1 MSQSA
6 GSGLANMA
14 SVTGRKSVS
23 CAGICA
29 AAVVAQTPRTAAAM
43 QDEARIMTASLSF
56 FAGGWISVMPYAR
69 ARKNMHGIQNMRL
82 RVLSLAALA
91 TAVTWFAQDASLVA
105 AAQKEGS
112 FTLYTSFAEK
122 DLPPLTAAFEKK
134 YGVKVKV
141 WRANSEK
148 VVQRTLAEAAARRYE
163 VDAVHSS
170 ALEME
175 ALHRE
180 KILQAAAPPRATD
193 LIEGAL
199 RPHREWIAT
208 YLSIWV
214 QAYNT
219 RLIAKAD
226 LPRTFQDLLDPKWKG
241 RLGIEANI
249 PEWYAT
255 VALQMGVEKGVAFFR
270 ELVSR
275 NGISVRSGHSLLN
288 NMVAAGEVPLAL
300 TMYQFLAE
308 AAKRKGAEVDWFVM
322 EPAVARMS
330 GVGIARRAPHPNAAL
345 LFYDWML
352 SAEAQKV
359 LVSLDYV
366 PTNAQVPSPFSERR
380 FTLVDPAVALDQ
392 GDKWRR
398 SFEEVILKRGSR

>member
-1 MSQSA
+1 MRR
-6 GSGLANMA
+6 LAA
-14 SVTGRKSVS
+14 
-23 CAGICA
+23 
-29 AAVVAQTPRTAAAM
+29 
-43 QDEARIMTASLSF
+43 F
-56 FAGGWISVMPYAR
+56 
-69 ARKNMHGIQNMRL
+69 
-82 RVLSLAALA
+82 LAALA
-91 TAVTWFAQDASLVA
+91 AALPPSTSSGQAQDAARVA
-105 AAQKEGS
+105 AAQREGS

-134 YGVKVKV
+134 YGVKLRV

-148 VVQRTLAEAAARRYE
+148 VVQRTLAEATAGRHE
-163 VDAVHSS
+163 VDAVHTS

-180 KILQAAAPPRATD
+180 NVLRPVEPLRAIE
-193 LIEGAL
+193 LIEGAR
-199 RPHREWIAT
+199 RPHGEWVAT

-219 RLIAKAD
+219 RLVAKAD
-226 LPRTFQDLLDPKWKG
+226 LPRTFQDLLDPRWKG

-255 VALQMGVEKGVAFFR
+255 VALQMGEEKGIRFFR
-270 ELVSR
+270 ELVAR

-308 AAKRKGAEVDWFVM
+308 AAKRKGAEVDWFVL

-330 GVGIARRAPHPNAAL
+330 GVGIARRAPHPSAAL
-345 LFYDWML
+345 LFHEWML
-352 SAEAQKV
+352 STEAQEL
-359 LVSLDYV
+359 LVSLDYG
-366 PTNAQVPSPFSERR
+366 PTNARVRSPLAGRR
-380 FTLVDPAVALDQ
+380 FTMVDPAVALDQ
-392 GDKWRR
+392 AEKWRR
-398 SFEEVILKRGSR
+398 SFEEVVLKGAQR

>member
-1 MSQSA
+1 M
-6 GSGLANMA
+6 GGLA
-14 SVTGRKSVS
+14 
-23 CAGICA
+23 
-29 AAVVAQTPRTAAAM
+29 
-43 QDEARIMTASLSF
+43 
-56 FAGGWISVMPYAR
+56 
-69 ARKNMHGIQNMRL
+69 
-82 RVLSLAALA
+82 LSLAALA
-91 TAVTWFAQDASLVA
+91 TALSAFAQDTSLLRYDGPDRAGKLVA
-105 AAQKEGS
+105 AAQREGS
-112 FTLYTSFAEK
+112 LALYTSFAEK

-134 YGVKVKV
+134 YGVKVRI

-180 KILQAAAPPRATD
+180 RILQPVAPPRSVE
-193 LIEGAL
+193 LVEGAL
-199 RPHREWIAT
+199 RPHREWVAT

-219 RLIAKAD
+219 KIVKKED
-226 LPRTFQDLLDPKWKG
+226 LPGAFEDLLDPKWKG

-255 VALQMGVEKGVAFFR
+255 VALQMGEEKGIRFFR
-270 ELVSR
+270 DLVER
-275 NGISVRSGHSLLN
+275 NGISVRTGHSLLN
-288 NMVAAGEVPLAL
+288 NLVAAGEVPLAL

-308 AAKRKGAEVDWFVM
+308 AAKRKGAAVDWFVL

-345 LFYDWML
+345 LFHDFML
-352 SAEAQKV
+352 SVEAQEV
-359 LVSLDYV
+359 LLSLHYV
-366 PTNAQVPSPFSERR
+366 PTNAQVPSPFAGRR

-392 GDKWRR
+392 GDKWRK
-398 SFEEVILKRGSR
+398 SFEEVILKRGGL

>member
-1 MSQSA
+1 
-6 GSGLANMA
+6 
-14 SVTGRKSVS
+14 
-23 CAGICA
+23 
-29 AAVVAQTPRTAAAM
+29 
-43 QDEARIMTASLSF
+43 
-56 FAGGWISVMPYAR
+56 MPYSRVRLAAR
-69 ARKNMHGIQNMRL
+69 NMDWIQNMRR
-82 RVLSLAALA
+82 RVLSLAMLASALSA
-91 TAVTWFAQDASLVA
+91 FAQDASLLRYDGPDRARKLIA

-122 DLPPLTAAFEKK
+122 DLPPLTAVFEKR
-134 YGVKVKV
+134 YGVKVRV

-180 KILQAAAPPRATD
+180 KVLQPVGSPHSAELMA
-193 LIEGAL
+193 GAL
-199 RPHREWIAT
+199 RPYGEWIAT

-255 VALQMGVEKGVAFFR
+255 VALQMGEEKGVAFFR

-300 TMYQFLAE
+300 TVYNFLAE
-308 AAKRKGAEVDWFVM
+308 AAKRKGAAIDWFVL

-330 GVGIARRAPHPNAAL
+330 GVGVARRAPHPNAAL
-345 LFYDWML
+345 LFHDFMQ
-352 SAEAQKV
+352 SVEAQR
-359 LVSLDYV
+359 LLLSLDYI
-366 PTNAQVPSPFSERR
+366 PTSTRVPSPLAKRR
-380 FTLVDPAVALDQ
+380 FTLIDPALALDQ
-392 GDKWRR
+392 GDKWGK
-398 SFEEVILKRGSR
+398 SYEEVVLRRGGR

>member
-1 MSQSA
+1 MPTS
-6 GSGLANMA
+6 
-14 SVTGRKSVS
+14 SVRLG
-23 CAGICA
+23 
-29 AAVVAQTPRTAAAM
+29 
-43 QDEARIMTASLSF
+43 ARI
-56 FAGGWISVMPYAR
+56 
-69 ARKNMHGIQNMRL
+69 
-82 RVLSLAALA
+82 LSLAALA
-91 TAVTWFAQDASLVA
+91 TVLPCFAQDASVAQFDGPDRTLKLAA

-112 FTLYTSFAEK
+112 FALYTSFAEK

-141 WRANSEK
+141 WRAGSEK
-148 VVQRTLAEAAARRYE
+148 VVQRTLAEASAQRHE
-163 VDAVHSS
+163 VDAIHSS

-180 KILQAAAPPRATD
+180 KILQPVGAPRSVE
-193 LIEGAL
+193 LIAGAL
-199 RPHREWIAT
+199 RPHGAWIAT

-226 LPRTFQDLLDPKWKG
+226 LPRTFRDLLDPKWKG
-241 RLGIEANI
+241 KLGIEGNI

-255 VALQMGVEKGVAFFR
+255 VALHMGEESGIRFFR
-270 ELVSR
+270 ELVAR

-308 AAKRKGAEVDWFVM
+308 AAKRKGAEVDWFVL
-322 EPAVARMS
+322 EPTVARMS

-345 LFYDWML
+345 LFYDWMR

-359 LVSLDYV
+359 LLSLDYV
-366 PTNAQVPSPFSERR
+366 PTNAQVPSPFAGWR

-392 GDKWRR
+392 DDKWRR
-398 SFEEVILKRGSR
+398 SFEEVILKQGGRK

>member
-1 MSQSA
+1 M
-6 GSGLANMA
+6 
-14 SVTGRKSVS
+14 
-23 CAGICA
+23 
-29 AAVVAQTPRTAAAM
+29 
-43 QDEARIMTASLSF
+43 
-56 FAGGWISVMPYAR
+56 
-69 ARKNMHGIQNMRL
+69 QNMR
-82 RVLSLAALA
+82 RWVLSLAMLVSALSA
-91 TAVTWFAQDASLVA
+91 FAQDASLLRYDGPDRAPRLIA

-122 DLPPLTAAFEKK
+122 DLPPLTAVFEKR
-134 YGVKVKV
+134 YGVKVRV

-180 KILQAAAPPRATD
+180 KILQTVAPPRSTD

-255 VALQMGVEKGVAFFR
+255 VALQMGEEKGVAFFR

-308 AAKRKGAEVDWFVM
+308 AAKRKGAEVDWFVL
-322 EPAVARMS
+322 EPTVARMS

-352 SAEAQKV
+352 SAEAQRV

-366 PTNAQVPSPFSERR
+366 PTNAQVPSPFAGRL

>member
-1 MSQSA
+1 MRRLRRSI
-6 GSGLANMA
+6 LF
-14 SVTGRKSVS
+14 
-23 CAGICA
+23 
-29 AAVVAQTPRTAAAM
+29 AAV
-43 QDEARIMTASLSF
+43 
-56 FAGGWISVMPYAR
+56 
-69 ARKNMHGIQNMRL
+69 
-82 RVLSLAALA
+82 LA
-91 TAVTWFAQDASLVA
+91 TALPAFAQDASLVA

-134 YGVKVKV
+134 YGVKVRV

-148 VVQRTLAEAAARRYE
+148 VVQRTLAEASAGRYE
-163 VDAVHSS
+163 VDAIHSS

-180 KILQAAAPPRATD
+180 RILQAVASPRSAD

-199 RPHREWIAT
+199 RPHGEWIAT

-219 RLIAKAD
+219 GLIRKAD
-226 LPRTFQDLLDPKWKG
+226 LPRSFEDLLDPKWKG
-241 RLGIEANI
+241 KLGIEANI

-255 VALQMGVEKGVAFFR
+255 IAMHMGEDKGIRFFR
-270 ELVSR
+270 ELVAR

-308 AAKRKGAEVDWFVM
+308 AAKRKGAAVDWFVL

-330 GVGIARRAPHPNAAL
+330 GIGIARRAPHPNATL
-345 LFYDWML
+345 LFYEWML
-352 SAEAQKV
+352 APEAQK
-359 LVSLDYV
+359 LLLSLDYV
-366 PTNAQVPSPFSERR
+366 PTNAKVPSPFAGRR

-392 GDKWRR
+392 GEKWRR
-398 SFEEVILKRGSR
+398 SFEEVIVKGARR

>member
-6 GSGLANMA
+6 GSGLASIA

-23 CAGICA
+23 CAAICA
-29 AAVVAQTPRTAAAM
+29 AAVVAKTPRTAAAM
-43 QDEARIMTASLSF
+43 QDEALIMIASPSY
-56 FAGGWISVMPYAR
+56 FADRWISVMPYSRVRLAAR
-69 ARKNMHGIQNMRL
+69 NMDWIQNMRR
-82 RVLSLAALA
+82 RVLSLAMLASALSA
-91 TAVTWFAQDASLVA
+91 FAQDASLLRYDGPDRARKLIA

-112 FTLYTSFAEK
+112 FTLYTSFEK
-122 DLPPLTAAFEKK
+122 KALPPLTAVFEKR
-134 YGVKVKV
+134 YGVKVRV

-180 KILQAAAPPRATD
+180 KVLQPVGSPHSAELMA
-193 LIEGAL
+193 GAL
-199 RPHREWIAT
+199 RPHGEWIAT

-241 RLGIEANI
+241 RLRVEAHI

-255 VALQMGVEKGVAFFR
+255 VALQMGEEKGVAFFR
-270 ELVSR
+270 ELVSHH
-275 NGISVRSGHSLLN
+275 SGMLASIPSL
-288 NMVAAGEVPLAL
+288 
-300 TMYQFLAE
+300 
-308 AAKRKGAEVDWFVM
+308 
-322 EPAVARMS
+322 
-330 GVGIARRAPHPNAAL
+330 
-345 LFYDWML
+345 
-352 SAEAQKV
+352 
-359 LVSLDYV
+359 
-366 PTNAQVPSPFSERR
+366 
-380 FTLVDPAVALDQ
+380 
-392 GDKWRR
+392 
-398 SFEEVILKRGSR
+398 